1 MWACVHA
8 YMCVIGLS
16 NVRTW
21 MHVHGLRVHACAWW
35 SLCVSFVYTVCTL
48 AMINAMEAA
57 CISVKLFTLVS
68 FQEMIKQRELKQ
80 RECSELKN
88 NLDGL
93 EVDIGLR
100 MLYIIIGMILV

>member
-1 MWACVHA
+1 MFIHGC
-8 YMCVIGLS
+8 MCMDCEY
-16 NVRTW
+16 T
-21 MHVHGLRVHACAWW
+21 HVPGGH
-35 SLCVSFVYTVCTL
+35 CVSFVYTVCTL

-88 NLDGL
+88 SLDGL
-93 EVDIGLR
+93 EVDIGSR